1 MRRIRPIV
9 PAPGS
14 PEAVGRCPLYEDRV
28 SVTCESWAFCGDR
41 TKAFVEG
48 LIVYEGGWGIARS
61 WRGCTVGF
69 RLQEKLSINDLRQS
83 STPVKALLAASTGGH
98 LAQLV
103 RFERSWNT
111 TGDSLWVTFDTPQSR
126 SLLEGRRVIFVPYV
140 KPRDIAGACRVA
152 RGMSRLLRRERFD
165 IAVSTGAA
173 LAMGVLPVAAARGVP
188 ASYLESVSRV
198 EGPSLTGRL
207 LSASHLTELNTQH
220 RTWSGGRWKQH
231 PSVLAQFAPA
241 PRTRSGDGPLKIFV
255 TLGTIKPYRF
265 DAMIDAM
272 LRTGLANSSTVWQL
286 GETSRSDLPGRA
298 VPEVSADEFR
308 SLALGADVVVT
319 HAGVGTILNLLEWGV
334 HPVVVP
340 RRRIRNE
347 HVDDHQLQIGHLVQ
361 SLGVAQ
367 VAEAPELQADQLLAA
382 AELTNVERPSTTAPK
397 LVGE

>member
-1 MRRIRPIV
+1 M
-9 PAPGS
+9 GS
-14 PEAVGRCPLYEDRV
+14 
-28 SVTCESWAFCGDR
+28 
-41 TKAFVEG
+41 
-48 LIVYEGGWGIARS
+48 
-61 WRGCTVGF
+61 
-69 RLQEKLSINDLRQS
+69 RLHEKLSINDLSRS
-83 STPVKALLAASTGGH
+83 PVSVKALLAASTGGH

-111 TGDSLWVTFDTPQSR
+111 ADDSLWVTFDTPQSR
-126 SLLEGRRVIFVPYV
+126 SLLDGRRVLFVPYV

-152 RGMSRLLRRERFD
+152 RGMAKILGRERFD

-198 EGPSLTGRL
+198 DGPSLTGRL

-220 RTWSGGRWKQH
+220 PTWSGGRWKPH

-241 PRTRSGDGPLKIFV
+241 PRHRSGDGPLKIFV

-265 DAMIDAM
+265 DSMIDAI
-272 LRTGLANSSTVWQL
+272 LRTGLASTSTVWQL
-286 GETSRSDLPGRA
+286 GETLRSDLPGRA
-298 VPEVSADEFR
+298 VAEVSAEEFR

-347 HVDDHQLQIGHLVQ
+347 HVDDHQLQIAHLVH

-367 VAEAPELQADQLLAA
+367 VAETPDLQADQLLAA
-382 AELTNVERPSTTAPK
+382 AMLTNVERPTSAAPE
-397 LVGE
+397 LAGE